1 MRNLI
6 IVAGS
11 GRNVGKTE
19 LACRLI
25 EKFSPSS
32 DIYGLKVSAVYP
44 DEQIYHGAHG
54 PADETEQLIEERRP
68 NLDKDTSRMLRAG
81 ARRVFYLQG
90 DDAGLK
96 DGFEQFRSLI
106 PPQAAVVCESGSLWK
121 FVRPGLLILVT
132 GNAVVKPRSAVLY
145 ECASLVVESDGVS
158 GFPGLE
164 KIGFSPGPGWFLTSG
179 QSD

>member
-25 EKFSPSS
+25 EKFSRIS
-32 DIYGLKVSAVYP
+32 DVYGLKVSAVYP
-44 DEQIYHGAHG
+44 DEQIYHGGHG
-54 PADETEQLIEERRP
+54 PAGEAQHLIEERR
-68 NLDKDTSRMLRAG
+68 LDLGKDTSRMLRAG

-90 DDAGLK
+90 DDGRLK
-96 DGFEQFRSLI
+96 GGFERFRSLI
-106 PPQAAVVCESGSLWK
+106 PPGAAVVCESGSLWK
-121 FVRPGLLILVT
+121 FVQPGLLVLVT
-132 GNAVVKPRSAVLY
+132 DGRKPKPRSVGMSGR
-145 ECASLVVESDGVS
+145 ASLVIESDGAS

-164 KIGFSPGPGWFLTSG
+164 KIDFSPGPGWFLAPG
-179 QSD
+179 QTA